1 MATDPYL
8 YPGTNT
14 LKNLAGVTD
23 SDELQH
29 IEAVFTSY
37 RSSQLLRVP
46 LQGNFDVRHLRDLHQ
61 HIFQDLYEWAGTFR
75 TVNIGK
81 QGEFWF
87 CRPEFILQALTDLFA
102 ALSQESNLI
111 GTSIKQFCSRTAYYL
126 GELNAVHPFREG
138 NGRTQREFVRELGVR
153 AGFHVDWRIA
163 TQEEI
168 YSISISSF
176 RQGNNKPAEEL
187 LRKITTVLP
196 PKQVTLPD
204 PQRH

>member
-1 MATDPYL
+1 MAADPYL

-14 LKNLAGVTD
+14 LKNLAGITS

-29 IEAVFTSY
+29 LEAVLTSY
-37 RSSQLLRVP
+37 RSSQLLRAP
-46 LQGNFDVRHLRDLHQ
+46 LQGNFDVRHLRALHQ

-102 ALSQESNLI
+102 ELRKENNLS
-111 GTSIKQFCSRTAYYL
+111 GTSIRRFCSRTAYYL
-126 GELNAVHPFREG
+126 GELNAIHPFREG
-138 NGRTQREFVRELGVR
+138 NGRTQREFVRELGVK

-163 TQEEI
+163 TRKEI

-176 RQGNNKPAEEL
+176 RQGNNKPAEKL
-187 LRKITTVLP
+187 LAKITTVLP
-196 PKQVTLPD
+196 PKTGNAP
-204 PQRH
+204 

>member
-1 MATDPYL
+1 MAADPYL

-14 LKNLAGVTD
+14 LKNLAGITS

-29 IEAVFTSY
+29 LEAVLTSY
-37 RSSQLLRVP
+37 RSSQLIRAP
-46 LQGNFDVRHLRDLHQ
+46 LQGNFDVRHLRALHQ

-102 ALSQESNLI
+102 ELRKENNLS
-111 GTSIKQFCSRTAYYL
+111 GTSIRRFCSRTAYYL

-138 NGRTQREFVRELGVR
+138 NGRTQREFVRELGVK

-163 TQEEI
+163 TREEI

-187 LRKITTVLP
+187 LAKITAVLP
-196 PKQVTLPD
+196 PKTGNAP
-204 PQRH
+204 